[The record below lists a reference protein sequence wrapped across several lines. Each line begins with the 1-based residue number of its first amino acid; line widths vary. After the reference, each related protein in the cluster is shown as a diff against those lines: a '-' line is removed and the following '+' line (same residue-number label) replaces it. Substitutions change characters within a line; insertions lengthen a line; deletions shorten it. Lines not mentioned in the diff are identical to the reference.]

1 MKLSVSKTLR
11 RMLMLL
17 LVAALLMV
25 QLPVYAAPEE
35 STDLSAQDGLTLHC
49 WNWSFKNIE
58 EKLDIIASLGYT
70 SIQTSPIQLAKQPT
84 VLPDKGFPTNDWWV
98 YYQPAGFEIDN
109 TGTSALGT
117 KADFESMCKAA
128 HEKGIKVIVD
138 VVANHMANTETGT
151 NGLAETIIEDL
162 KNDPDCWHDITKN
175 TNDYSSRLEVTQ
187 YCMTSLPDLNTA
199 NDKVQTY
206 VLNYLKECIDAGADG
221 FRFDAVKHIETP
233 DDGDLASDF
242 WPTVID
248 GAKEYAQTSRGIELY
263 CYGEL
268 LDGPGGSITPA
279 SYTKYMSVTDNNWS
293 ANLLFN
299 VVQGGNA
306 NGFTAGYG
314 KGDAS
319 QMVTWAESHD
329 NYADESTRNIS
340 EENINKAWAL
350 IAARTGAMGLYLA
363 RPANFSQLLGAASNT
378 AWSYPEVAEVN
389 KFHNAFAGTTEYVAN
404 ENGVAYVERGD
415 SGVVLVNCKGTT
427 ADVNVT
433 ANTIADGT
441 YTDQLTGNTFTVADG
456 KISGTIGETGIA
468 VVYSATPCT
477 HAAHDADGFCT
488 VCFANVG
495 HTYDENSTCSCGDVK
510 VSERT
515 IYFTAPTNWSAVNFY
530 SWYDDINII
539 SGTWPGNPMTKGEKV
554 VNEATSSAYFLYS
567 CTLPADAPNIIFN
580 DGGSTQTE
588 DLTVPAESEG
598 LNMYDYIN
606 NKWVTYSGE
615 ASNENTEPTEDTT
628 VSEDTT
634 PTEDTTPSQD
644 PEATT
649 PSEEPTATE
658 ATEATEGNKDS
669 KDSKDSGSSAG
680 LWIAIIAV
688 AVMAVAVIAALVI
701 KKKK

>member
-1 MKLSVSKTLR
+1 MKLSVSKPLC
-11 RMLMLL
+11 RMMMLL
-17 LVAALLMV
+17 LVAALLMA

-162 KNDPDCWHDITKN
+162 RNDPDCWHDINKN
-175 TNDYSSRLEVTQ
+175 TNDYNSRLEVTQ

-233 DDGDLASDF
+233 EDGDLASDF

-268 LDGPGGSITPA
+268 LDNPGGGITSA
-279 SYTKYMSVTDNNWS
+279 SYTKYMSITDNNWS
-293 ANLLFN
+293 SNLLFN

-306 NGFTAGYG
+306 NGFSASYG

-319 QMVTWAESHD
+319 QMVVWAESHD
-329 NYADESTRNIS
+329 NFADESTRNIS
-340 EENINKAWAL
+340 EEIINKTWAL

-404 ENGVAYVERGD
+404 ENGIAYVERGD
-415 SGVVLVNCKGTT
+415 SGVVLVNCKGTSG
-427 ADVNVT
+427 DVTVT
-433 ANTIADGT
+433 ANTISDGT
-441 YTDQLTGNTFTVADG
+441 YTDQLTGNTFTVSGG
-456 KISGTIGETGIA
+456 KISGTIGDTGIA
-468 VVYSATPCT
+468 VVYDATPCT
-477 HAAHDADGFCT
+477 HAEHDSDGFCT
-488 VCFANVG
+488 VCFVNVG
-495 HTYDENSTCSCGDVK
+495 HEYDENRTCACGDVK
-510 VSERT
+510 ITERT
-515 IYFTAPTNWSAVNFY
+515 IYFAAPTNWAAVNFY
-530 SWYDDINII
+530 SWYDDINIVT
-539 SGTWPGNPMTKGEKV
+539 GTWPGDPMTKGEVV
-554 VNEATSSAYFLYS
+554 VNEATNSSACMYS
-567 CTLPADAPNIIFN
+567 CTVPADVPNIIFN
-580 DGGSTQTE
+580 NGDAIQTE
-588 DLTVPAESEG
+588 DLAVPAESEG
-598 LNMYDYIN
+598 LNMFDY
-606 NKWVTYSGE
+606 VT
-615 ASNENTEPTEDTT
+615 NEWSTYNSDGTGSTEDTT
-628 VSEDTT
+628 PSEDTQ
-634 PTEDTTPSQD
+634 PTEDTTPSEDTQ
-644 PEATT
+644 PTENTNT
-649 PSEEPTATE
+649 PTDDNKTSED
-658 ATEATEGNKDS
+658 NKSSND
-669 KDSKDSGSSAG
+669 KDSGSSMG
-680 LWIAIIAV
+680 LWIAVIAV
-688 AVMAVAVIAALVI
+688 GVMVIAIVIALVI
-701 KKKK
+701 KKKQ